1 MTKPK
6 QVKPSKMIKEI
17 TVFVYACVVSGA
29 LLYLYYS
36 LIDRIKE
43 NPNEKLLRNA
53 KEWEERRAYRS
64 MLKDI
69 KELSQGD
76 EELEELMLKE
86 IKKDGKES

>member
-1 MTKPK
+1 ML
-6 QVKPSKMIKEI
+6 KEI

-36 LIDRIKE
+36 WIDRKK
-43 NPNEKLLRNA
+43 PNEKLLRNA
-53 KEWEERRAYRS
+53 NEWEERKAYRS